1 MFEIKIIQNTISL
14 TDIKTLAAG
23 AYEDMVKGV
32 VDINK
37 AIMVLGPEL
46 HVDAEQVLLSQG
58 SKQTDLWGFNI
69 YPDEARSDWI
79 EYDSMIN
86 IRPNQG
92 NRSRYVEDESIRQ
105 KILEIVE
112 SKIK

>member
-1 MFEIKIIQNTISL
+1 MRIIQDDISL
-14 TDIKTLAAG
+14 ADIQTLALG

-37 AIMVLGPEL
+37 AVIALGPEL

-58 SKQTDLWGFNI
+58 SKQADLWGFNI
-69 YPDEARSDWI
+69 YPDEDKSDWI

-92 NRSRYVEDESIRQ
+92 NRSRYVEDESIR
-105 KILEIVE
+105 KRILEIME